1 MTPQKTTMGTRDTL
15 CEQYDGAGRCTD
27 PDRICLRRGLGD
39 VCLGPSIRD
48 PAAAQQRDPL
58 NDILVECAKMRGCYP
73 LIHRTLHEFA
83 WFCSAVIWGADP
95 GLEAEAQ
102 KAEQNQNPDV
112 ASFLRERIDIEDG
125 IKARFNREYYG
136 YGDGHEDE
144 ELIRLA
150 EAFRIYCQEQY
161 LSREEMPS

>member
-73 LIHRTLHEFA
+73 LIHRTLHEFD
-83 WFCSAVIWGADP
+83 WFCTAVIWGADP

-102 KAEQNQNPDV
+102 KAEQNQNLYA
-112 ASFLRERIDIEDG
+112 ASFLRERIAIEDG

-150 EAFRIYCQEQY
+150 EAFLVYCREQY
-161 LSREEMPS
+161 LSQGGAHP